1 MNAFQRYFP
10 AAVAAVAV
18 AVIARFA
25 VIAYVAPLENPAD
38 GMHLHEFGM
47 IPVLADGRVK
57 PIDTLFRNDLDLISK
72 GRQVFSDNWVPVW
85 AKGPKGDDSKEH
97 LPIKWAPDAD
107 ATDKPAVLWGLDAL
121 TDRKP
126 TKNRDP
132 HILSVTTDGPDVSVL
147 PDGVTI
153 GPYAVYSNLGSREH
167 PVFRIE
173 NLEVLNLLGLE
184 ERPGNYRYSLNEIGL
199 HWKKLAEEVDR
210 AKNAATRDLYDEKL
224 LELAEHLRIYIEL
237 SGNQTLLAVPP
248 AVAPPKDAQP
258 GTGWTTL
265 EGASPSNPNAVA
277 LNGILAAYDK
287 GDVEKFNK
295 GVAAYRATLA
305 TALPKET
312 AQADFEVWFNDFA
325 PFYLCIWLY
334 VIVFVLNCLA
344 WAVFTRPLNR
354 AAFWLSVVTLAVHT
368 TALIARMYLMDRPFV
383 FITNLYSTAIFIG
396 WIAAVAGLVFEAIN
410 KDGIGIFVG
419 SVAGFATMIVAH
431 FLSIGGDTLE
441 MMRAVL
447 DTNFWLATHVTAVN
461 TGYAATFVAGLL
473 GTLFIVRGL
482 LTPSLDRPAVKKL
495 ADAIYGAVCFAT
507 LFSFVGTVLGGIW
520 ADQSWG
526 RFWGW
531 DPKENGA
538 LIIVIWNAL
547 ILHARWG
554 GMVKQRGMA
563 VLTIFGNIVTAWS
576 WFGVN
581 LLGIGLHAY
590 GFNNTT
596 TLWLSLYVLSQLALV
611 AAGLLPLRLW
621 WSFAQENV
629 SDPPQPPRPPAA
641 APNGK
646 PGRGSP
652 AIVVGPA

>member
-1 MNAFQRYFP
+1 MNNLQRFFP
-10 AAVAAVAV
+10 AFIVAPAVAWLA
-18 AVIARFA
+18 FA
-25 VIAYVAPLENPAD
+25 ATPQGDPAD

-57 PIDTLFRNDLDLISK
+57 PIDTLFRNDLALIS
-72 GRQVFSDNWVPVW
+72 GRQEYRDNWVQIW
-85 AKGPKGDDSKEH
+85 AKGPKSDDSKEH
-97 LPIKWAPDAD
+97 LPIKWAWDGDAP
-107 ATDKPAVLWGLDAL
+107 AKPAVQWGLDTL
-121 TDRKP
+121 TEKTP
-126 TKNRDP
+126 VKNRDP
-132 HILSVTTDGPDVSVL
+132 HVLSVITDGPDVPSL
-147 PDGVTI
+147 PDG
-153 GPYAVYSNLGSREH
+153 AVLSSVEIYSSLGARQH

-173 NLEVLNLLGLE
+173 NQEVLNLLGLE
-184 ERPGNYRYSLNEIGL
+184 ERPGSFRYSLDELGL
-199 HWKKLAEEVDR
+199 HWQKLAEEVDR
-210 AKNAATRDLYDEKL
+210 AKNAETRDLYDEKL
-224 LELAEHLRIYIEL
+224 LELAEHLRVYIEL

-265 EGASPSNPNAVA
+265 EGASLSNPNALA
-277 LNGILAAYDK
+277 LNGILVAYKK

-295 GVAAYRATLA
+295 GVTDYRASLGQ
-305 TALPKET
+305 LMSKET
-312 AQADFEVWFNDFA
+312 TQADFEVWFNDFA
-325 PFYLCIWLY
+325 PFYQCALLY
-334 VIVFVLNCLA
+334 VVVFVLTCLA
-344 WAVFTRPLNR
+344 WAVFTGPLHR
-354 AAFWLSVVTLAVHT
+354 AAFWLAVVALAVHT

-396 WIAAVAGLVFEAIN
+396 WVGAIAGLVFEWIN
-410 KDGIGIFVG
+410 KDGIGLFVA
-419 SVAGFATMIVAH
+419 SVAGFATMVIAH
-431 FLSIGGDTLE
+431 YLSIGGDTLE

-461 TGYAATFVAGLL
+461 TGYAATIVAGLL

-482 LTPSLDRPAVKKL
+482 LTPTLDRPSVKKL
-495 ADAIYGAVCFAT
+495 SDAIYGAVCFAT

-590 GFNNTT
+590 GFMSGTAWA
-596 TLWLSLYVLSQLALV
+596 LGFYVVSQVALI
-611 AAGLLPLRLW
+611 ALGLLPLRLW
-621 WSFAQENV
+621 RSFAYENV
-629 SDPPQPPRPPAA
+629 GGPPRPPQPPAA

-646 PGRGSP
+646 VGRGSA